1 MVPDGQPILNTILFK
16 KKLQQ
21 QKSEKESKMKI
32 EFICIA
38 TEKLEEINQLLKKF
52 EFAKLLN
59 NILDLQTF

>member
-1 MVPDGQPILNTILFK
+1 
-16 KKLQQ
+16 
-21 QKSEKESKMKI
+21 MKI